1 MLIKK
6 IVALCKKKN
15 IVRMLQTDD
24 GQWLGDGVGFYP
36 LTEELDF
43 SESSFCAAYDIP
55 QKKRESMAFDFVG
68 TIPEGFNFS
77 DIVED
82 ETQTDFNSKISV
94 IYGGKCLMPIKTSDG
109 VTYLDRAYL
118 APIADSDQDITY
130 IFERHSESG
139 VQFFV
144 IKVGLVVVAA
154 ILPFNGINEDL
165 ADSLKELSVLTK
177 VKLENMR
184 SARKYEQEN

>member
-6 IVALCKKKN
+6 IVALCKKNN

-36 LTEELDF
+36 LVEKLNF
-43 SESSFCAAYDIP
+43 SVSSFCAAYDIP
-55 QKKRESMAFDFVG
+55 QKKRESIHFDFVG
-68 TIPEGFNFS
+68 TIPEGFDFS
-77 DIVED
+77 DSVAN
-82 ETQTDFNSKISV
+82 ETLTDFNHKISV
-94 IYGGKCLMPIKTSDG
+94 IYGGKCLVPIKTSDG
-109 VTYLDRAYL
+109 VAYLDRAYL

-130 IFERHSESG
+130 IFERYSESG

-154 ILPFNGINEDL
+154 ILPFNGITEDL

-177 VKLENMR
+177 VKLENMKN
-184 SARKYEQEN
+184 AKQHE